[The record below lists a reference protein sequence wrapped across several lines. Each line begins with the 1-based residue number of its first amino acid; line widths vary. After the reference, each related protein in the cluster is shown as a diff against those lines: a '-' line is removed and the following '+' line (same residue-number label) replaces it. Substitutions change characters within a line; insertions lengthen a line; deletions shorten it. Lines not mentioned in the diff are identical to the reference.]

1 MVVAQPV
8 TPEWFG
14 FVLGVMSSVDFVA
27 HTDRGS
33 AGTKMPRTNWTDM
46 AAYRVAKPPVALAA
60 RFTTLI
66 QPLVDRIIA
75 GIHENRTLSAVRDTL
90 LPKLISGEV
99 VVPEALGRAD

>member
-1 MVVAQPV
+1 MKRRIFKLG
-8 TPEWFG
+8 FG
-14 FVLGVMSSVDFVA
+14 FALGVMSSAEFVA

-60 RFTTLI
+60 RFTSVI

-75 GIHENRTLSAVRDTL
+75 GIHENRTLSALRDDPT
-90 LPKLISGEV
+90 GW
-99 VVPEALGRAD
+99 